1 MPLDPLTTD
10 LHLQRLIAGGVF
22 VASMVI
28 AFAFLFITRF
38 ITRKYLT
45 GVSGAGVS
53 GTDVSGTGVSER
65 TYRLAHSIM
74 RATSRPGALFLLIL
88 GATIS
93 LLLSPDA
100 ETWQDQITTIGGA
113 ALVIV
118 GAFGVSNIFLAI
130 ANWYS
135 LTIALST
142 KTNLDDRILP
152 VARRVIP
159 LSVYAIGGLIVLDM
173 LGISI
178 SPLLGGLGISAL
190 AVALALQPTLS
201 NFFAGTNIL
210 SEGVFTEG
218 DYIELQG
225 GPAGYVQ
232 SVGLRSTK
240 IRTWL
245 NNDVIIPNSVV
256 SSSIMVNY
264 SRPDPRMNVLVTCGV
279 SYDSDLQRVNEISLE
294 VAHETIA
301 ANPEAEK
308 EEPWFGF
315 ERFGDSNID
324 FWVFLQAKDR
334 VGSFIVTND
343 LIKRLHAR
351 FKQEGIE
358 INYPVRKVV
367 FDSSAPPDVA
377 QGPASS

>member
-10 LHLQRLIAGGVF
+10 LHAQRLIAGGVLLVSLLVAFIFYF
-22 VASMVI
+22 V
-28 AFAFLFITRF
+28 TRF
-38 ITRKYLT
+38 VTRKYLT
-45 GVSGAGVS
+45 GVSG
-53 GTDVSGTGVSER
+53 R

-93 LLLSPDA
+93 LLLWPDA
-100 ETWQDQITTIGGA
+100 EPWHNQITTIGGA
-113 ALVIV
+113 AIVIV
-118 GAFGVSNIFLAI
+118 GAFATSNVFIAV

-135 LTIALST
+135 LTVAIST

-152 VARRVIP
+152 VAKRVIP

-173 LGISI
+173 LGGSI
-178 SPLLGGLGISAL
+178 SPLLGGLGITGL

-232 SVGLRSTK
+232 SVGLRSTR

-245 NNDVIIPNSVV
+245 NNDVIIPNSVL

-264 SRPDPRMNVLVTCGV
+264 SRPDPRMNVLVMCGV
-279 SYDSDLQRVNEISLE
+279 SYDSDLSRVNEVALE
-294 VAHETIA
+294 VARETIA
-301 ANPEAEK
+301 ANAEAEK
-308 EEPWFGF
+308 EDPWFGY

-351 FKQEGIE
+351 FREEGIE
-358 INYPVRKVV
+358 INYPVRKVM
-367 FDSSAPPDVA
+367 FDSPPPPGAPPGQA
-377 QGPASS
+377 GP

>member
-1 MPLDPLTTD
+1 M
-10 LHLQRLIAGGVF
+10 F
-22 VASMVI
+22 ASSSVI
-28 AFAFLFITRF
+28 AFAFLCITRF
-38 ITRKYLT
+38 ISRKYLT
-45 GVSGAGVS
+45 GASG
-53 GTDVSGTGVSER
+53 R

-88 GATIS
+88 GVVIA
-93 LLLSPDA
+93 LLLWPDA
-100 ETWQDQITTIGGA
+100 EPWHGQVTTIGGA

-118 GAFGVSNIFLAI
+118 AAFAVSNVFQAV

-135 LTIALST
+135 LTIAIST

-152 VARRVIP
+152 VAKRVIP
-159 LSVYAIGGLIVLDM
+159 LSVYAVGGLIVLDM

-178 SPLLGGLGISAL
+178 SPLLGGLGITGL

-210 SEGVFTEG
+210 SEGVFSEG

-232 SVGLRSTK
+232 SVGLRSTR

-245 NNDVIIPNSVV
+245 NNDVIIPNSVLAN
-256 SSSIMVNY
+256 SIMVNY
-264 SRPDPRMNVLVTCGV
+264 SRPDPRMNILVSCGV
-279 SYDSDLQRVNEISLE
+279 SYDSDLQRVNEIALE
-294 VAHETIA
+294 VAREAIA

-308 EEPWFGF
+308 EDPWFGF

-324 FWVFLQAKDR
+324 FWVFLQANDR

-351 FKQEGIE
+351 FQQEGIE
-358 INYPVRKVV
+358 INYPMRKVV
-367 FDSSAPPDVA
+367 FDSPPPPGTA
-377 QGPASS
+377 QGAAGP

>member
-10 LHLQRLIAGGVF
+10 LQAQRLIAGGVF

-45 GVSGAGVS
+45 GVSG
-53 GTDVSGTGVSER
+53 TGVSER

-74 RATSRPGALFLLIL
+74 RATSRPGSLFLLIL
-88 GATIS
+88 GAMIA
-93 LLLSPDA
+93 LLLWPDA
-100 ETWQDQITTIGGA
+100 EPWHGEITTIGGA

-118 GAFGVSNIFLAI
+118 GAFGLSNVFLAV

-135 LTIALST
+135 LTIAIST

-159 LSVYAIGGLIVLDM
+159 LTVYAIGGLIVLDM

-178 SPLLGGLGISAL
+178 SPLLGGLGITGL

-245 NNDVIIPNSVV
+245 NNDVIIPNSVL

-264 SRPDPRMNVLVTCGV
+264 SRPDPADERPRHVRRELRQRPGTRQRDRAGGRSRDHRRQPRGGERGAVVRVRAVRRLQHRLLGV
-279 SYDSDLQRVNEISLE
+279 P
-294 VAHETIA
+294 A
-301 ANPEAEK
+301 
-308 EEPWFGF
+308 
-315 ERFGDSNID
+315 GD
-324 FWVFLQAKDR
+324 R
-334 VGSFIVTND
+334 TGS
-343 LIKRLHAR
+343 AR
-351 FKQEGIE
+351 
-358 INYPVRKVV
+358 
-367 FDSSAPPDVA
+367 SS
-377 QGPASS
+377 

>member
-10 LHLQRLIAGGVF
+10 LQVQRLIAGSVLVGSLIAAFVF
-22 VASMVI
+22 YLV
-28 AFAFLFITRF
+28 TRF
-38 ITRKYLT
+38 ITRKYLV
-45 GVSGAGVS
+45 GASG
-53 GTDVSGTGVSER
+53 R

-88 GATIS
+88 GAMIA
-93 LLLSPDA
+93 LLFWPDA
-100 ETWQDQITTIGGA
+100 EPWHGQITTIGGA

-118 GAFGVSNIFLAI
+118 GAFGLSNVFIAV

-135 LTIALST
+135 LTVAIST

-152 VARRVIP
+152 VAKRVIP
-159 LSVYAIGGLIVLDM
+159 LSVYAIGGLIILDM

-178 SPLLGGLGISAL
+178 SPLLGGLGITGL

-245 NNDVIIPNSVV
+245 NNDVIIPNSVL

-279 SYDSDLQRVNEISLE
+279 SYDSDLQRVNEVALE

-315 ERFGDSNID
+315 ERFGDSNVD

-351 FKQEGIE
+351 FQQEGIE

-367 FDSSAPPDVA
+367 FDSPAPLGAPPGA
-377 QGPASS
+377 EGR

>member
-1 MPLDPLTTD
+1 M
-10 LHLQRLIAGGVF
+10 IAGSFLVGSLLTSFVF
-22 VASMVI
+22 YLV
-28 AFAFLFITRF
+28 TRF
-38 ITRKYLT
+38 VTRKYLI
-45 GVSGAGVS
+45 GA
-53 GTDVSGTGVSER
+53 SER

-88 GATIS
+88 GAMIA
-93 LLLSPDA
+93 LFFWPDA
-100 ETWQDQITTIGGA
+100 EPWHGQITTIGGA

-118 GAFGVSNIFLAI
+118 GAFALSNVFTAV

-135 LTIALST
+135 LTVAIST
-142 KTNLDDRILP
+142 RTNLDDRILP
-152 VARRVIP
+152 VAKRVIP
-159 LSVYAIGGLIVLDM
+159 LSVYAIGGLIILDM

-178 SPLLGGLGISAL
+178 SPLLGGLGITGL

-210 SEGVFTEG
+210 SEGVFSEG

-245 NNDVIIPNSVV
+245 NNDVIIPNSIL

-279 SYDSDLQRVNEISLE
+279 AYDSDLQRVNEVALE
-294 VAHETIA
+294 VGRETIA

-315 ERFGDSNID
+315 ERFGDSNVD

-351 FKQEGIE
+351 FRQEGIE

-367 FDSSAPPDVA
+367 FDSPAPPGA
-377 QGPASS
+377 PPGTESR

>member
-10 LHLQRLIAGGVF
+10 PHLQRFVAGGVL
-22 VASMVI
+22 VGSLLA
-28 AFAFLFITRF
+28 AFTFYLVTRF

-45 GVSGAGVS
+45 GASGRS
-53 GTDVSGTGVSER
+53 
-65 TYRLAHSIM
+65 YRLAHSIM

-88 GATIS
+88 GAMIA
-93 LLLSPDA
+93 LLLWPDA
-100 ETWQDQITTIGGA
+100 EPWHDEITTIGGA

-118 GAFGVSNIFLAI
+118 GAVAVSNVFMAV

-135 LTIALST
+135 LTIAIST
-142 KTNLDDRILP
+142 RTNLDDRMLP
-152 VARRVIP
+152 VVRRVIP

-178 SPLLGGLGISAL
+178 SPLLGGLGITGL

-201 NFFAGTNIL
+201 NFFAGTNVL
-210 SEGVFTEG
+210 SEGAFSNG

-232 SVGLRSTK
+232 SVGFRSTR

-245 NNDVIIPNSVV
+245 NNDVIIPNSVL

-264 SRPDPRMNVLVTCGV
+264 SRPDPRMNILVTCGV
-279 SYDSDLQRVNEISLE
+279 SYDSDLQRVNDIALE
-294 VAHETIA
+294 VAREAIA
-301 ANPEAEK
+301 ANPEAER

-324 FWVFLQAKDR
+324 FWVFLQARDR

-367 FDSSAPPDVA
+367 FDSPPPPSAPPGSA
-377 QGPASS
+377 GP

>member
-10 LHLQRLIAGGVF
+10 LQVQRLIAGSILVGSLL
-22 VASMVI
+22 A
-28 AFAFLFITRF
+28 AFAFYLVTRF
-38 ITRKYLT
+38 ITRKYLI
-45 GVSGAGVS
+45 GASG
-53 GTDVSGTGVSER
+53 R
-65 TYRLAHSIM
+65 TYRLAHSVI

-88 GATIS
+88 GALIA
-93 LLLSPDA
+93 LLLWPDA
-100 ETWQDQITTIGGA
+100 EPWHGQITTTGGA

-118 GAFGVSNIFLAI
+118 GAFALSNVFIAV

-135 LTIALST
+135 LTVAIST

-152 VARRVIP
+152 VAKRVIP

-178 SPLLGGLGISAL
+178 SPLLGGLGITGL

-232 SVGLRSTK
+232 SVRLRSTR

-245 NNDVIIPNSVV
+245 NNDVIIPNSVL

-279 SYDSDLQRVNEISLE
+279 SYDSDLARVNEVALE
-294 VAHETIA
+294 VARETMA
-301 ANPEAEK
+301 ANPEAEN
-308 EEPWFGF
+308 EDPWFGF

-351 FKQEGIE
+351 FQQEGIE

-367 FDSSAPPDVA
+367 FDSPAPPGA
-377 QGPASS
+377 PPGTEGK

>member
-10 LHLQRLIAGGVF
+10 LHAQRLIAGGVF
-22 VASMVI
+22 VASVVI

-45 GVSGAGVS
+45 GVSEAGIIE
-53 GTDVSGTGVSER
+53 TGISER

-88 GATIS
+88 GAMIA
-93 LLLSPDA
+93 LLLWPDA
-100 ETWQDQITTIGGA
+100 EPWYGEITTIGGA

-118 GAFGVSNIFLAI
+118 GAFVLSNIFLAV

-159 LSVYAIGGLIVLDM
+159 LTVYAIGGLIVLDM

-178 SPLLGGLGISAL
+178 SPLLGGLGITGL

-232 SVGLRSTK
+232 SVGLRSTR

-245 NNDVIIPNSVV
+245 NNDVIIPNSVL

-264 SRPDPRMNVLVTCGV
+264 SRPDPRMNILVTCGV
-279 SYDSDLQRVNEISLE
+279 SYDSNLQRVNDIALE
-294 VAHETIA
+294 VARETIA

-324 FWVFLQAKDR
+324 FWVFLQANDR

-351 FKQEGIE
+351 FQQEGIE

-367 FDSSAPPDVA
+367 FDSPAPPETTPGQA
-377 QGPASS
+377 GP

>member
-10 LHLQRLIAGGVF
+10 LYLQRWIAGGVF

-28 AFAFLFITRF
+28 AFVFLGITRF
-38 ITRKYLT
+38 VSRRSLT
-45 GVSGAGVS
+45 GTSG
-53 GTDVSGTGVSER
+53 R

-88 GATIS
+88 GTMIAV
-93 LLLSPDA
+93 LLWPDA
-100 ETWQDQITTIGGA
+100 EAWHDEVVSIGGA

-118 GAFGVSNIFLAI
+118 GTFAASNVFMAV

-135 LTIALST
+135 LTVAIST
-142 KTNLDDRILP
+142 KTDLDDRILP
-152 VARRVIP
+152 VAKRVIP
-159 LSVYAIGGLIVLDM
+159 LSVYAIGALIVLDM
-173 LGISI
+173 LGVSI
-178 SPLLGGLGISAL
+178 SPLLGGLGITGL
-190 AVALALQPTLS
+190 AVALGLQPTLS
-201 NFFAGTNIL
+201 NFFAGTNVL
-210 SEGVFTEG
+210 SEGMFSNG

-225 GPAGYVQ
+225 GPAGYVE

-245 NNDVIIPNSVV
+245 NNFVVIPNSVLAN
-256 SSSIMVNY
+256 SIMVNY
-264 SRPDPRMNVLVTCGV
+264 SRPDPRMNILVTCGV
-279 SYDSDLQRVNEISLE
+279 SYDSDLARVNEIALE
-294 VAHETIA
+294 VARETIA

-324 FWVFLQAKDR
+324 FWVFLQANDR
-334 VGSFIVTND
+334 IGSFIVTND

-351 FKQEGIE
+351 FQQEGIE

-367 FDSSAPPDVA
+367 FDSPPPPETPPGQA
-377 QGPASS
+377 GP

>member
-10 LHLQRLIAGGVF
+10 LHAQRLIAGGVF

-45 GVSGAGVS
+45 GVSEAG
-53 GTDVSGTGVSER
+53 TIETGISER

-88 GATIS
+88 GAMIA
-93 LLLSPDA
+93 LLLWPDA
-100 ETWQDQITTIGGA
+100 EPWHGEITTIGGA

-118 GAFGVSNIFLAI
+118 GAFVLSNIFLAV

-159 LSVYAIGGLIVLDM
+159 LTVYAIGGLIVLDM

-178 SPLLGGLGISAL
+178 SPLLGGLGITGL

-232 SVGLRSTK
+232 SVGLRSTR

-245 NNDVIIPNSVV
+245 NNDVIIPNSVL

-264 SRPDPRMNVLVTCGV
+264 SRPDPRMNILVTCGV
-279 SYDSDLQRVNEISLE
+279 SYDSDLQRVNDIALE
-294 VAHETIA
+294 VARETIA

-324 FWVFLQAKDR
+324 FWVFLQANDR

-351 FKQEGIE
+351 FQQEGIE

-367 FDSSAPPDVA
+367 FDSPAPPETPPGQA
-377 QGPASS
+377 GP